1 MVRRLSLVLVI
12 AAAAAAVPSS
22 AAFAAGGD
30 VKVMSRNIYLG
41 ADIITL
47 ATAPSLDAFKVNA
60 AAMYVKVKQ
69 TNFPVRAVGLAAEI
83 KAAKPDLIGLQESAL
98 WRTGP
103 AGSAA
108 PSTKVDYDFTKELL
122 AALKKQGMI
131 YTVVVSQ
138 QEFDF
143 EAPTTIQDVRLTMR
157 DVILKRKGTK
167 VKTGK
172 SAGAHYKEIVKI
184 PTPAGLATVYRGWT
198 SVDATIGGRPFKFV
212 NTHLEA
218 YGDAARAAQAGEL
231 LAAGGPLA
239 SKTKPAIL
247 VGDLNSDPSAPGAQG
262 DAYSVLTTGGMINSG
277 TKRAQTFGQNEMLT
291 NGLPS
296 PTNVWI
302 DHILYRPSKNFSVRS
317 HKVVGT
323 KPFRTVAPRWSSD
336 HMGVTATLRVK

>member
-1 MVRRLSLVLVI
+1 MVRRLSLVLAI

-22 AAFAAGGD
+22 SAFAAGGD

-47 ATAPSLDAFKVNA
+47 ALAPNLDAFKVNA

-108 PSTKVDYDFTKELL
+108 PATKVDYDFTKLLL
-122 AALKKQGMI
+122 AALKKQGMT

-143 EAPTTIQDVRLTMR
+143 EAPTSGQDVRLTMR

-172 SAGAHYKEIVKI
+172 SAGAHYKTIVKI

-218 YGDAARAAQAGEL
+218 YGDAVRAAQAGEL

-247 VGDLNSDPSAPGAQG
+247 VGDINSEPTEPGAAG
-262 DAYSVLTTGGMINSG
+262 DAYRVLTTGGMINSG
-277 TKRAQTFGQNEMLT
+277 TKRVPTFGQNEMLT

-296 PTNVWI
+296 PSDVWI
-302 DHILYRPSKNFSVRS
+302 DHILYRSSKNFSVRS